1 VRERN
6 SRATEAGVRTRAKA
20 FMLSVMG
27 NGNEHRAP
35 WDCVLSKEEEGA
47 CLVGVRPASDQ
58 EYFEILCLCFIQAG
72 LNWGSIR
79 KHWPKYREG
88 FHGFR
93 ISELARTST
102 DELLAR
108 PGIIRNARKV
118 EAVIHNAREFETI
131 AREHG
136 SFAAYLDTLKTLT
149 EPEQL
154 KALRE
159 RFKQVGPESAE
170 YFLHSVGFRE

>member
-1 VRERN
+1 
-6 SRATEAGVRTRAKA
+6 
-20 FMLSVMG
+20 MLFVMG
-27 NGNEHRAP
+27 NRNEHRAP
-35 WDCVLSKEEEGA
+35 WDCVLAKEEEGE
-47 CLVGVRPASDQ
+47 CFVGIRPASDQ

-72 LNWGSIR
+72 LNWASIR

-88 FHGFR
+88 FYGFR
-93 ISELARTST
+93 VQELARASA

-108 PGIIRNARKV
+108 PGVIRNTKKI

-136 SFAAYLDTLKTLT
+136 SFVAYLDTLKVLSA
-149 EPEQL
+149 PEQL
-154 KALRE
+154 KALRA
-159 RFKQVGPESAE
+159 RFKQVGPESAD

>member
-1 VRERN
+1 
-6 SRATEAGVRTRAKA
+6 
-20 FMLSVMG
+20 MLSVMR

-35 WDCVLSKEEEGA
+35 WDCVLSKEDEGE
-47 CLVGVRPASDQ
+47 CLAGGRPASEQ

-72 LNWGSIR
+72 LNWSSMR

-93 ISELARTST
+93 IRELARASA

-108 PGIIRNARKV
+108 PGVIRNTKKV
-118 EAVIHNAREFETI
+118 EAVIHNAREFEAI

-136 SFAAYLDTLKTLT
+136 SFAAYLDTLKVLP

-154 KALRE
+154 KSLRQ
-159 RFKQVGPESAE
+159 RFKQVGPESAD
-170 YFLHSVGFRE
+170 YFLHSIGFRE

>member
-1 VRERN
+1 
-6 SRATEAGVRTRAKA
+6 
-20 FMLSVMG
+20 MLSGM
-27 NGNEHRAP
+27 GNEHRAP
-35 WDCVLSKEEEGA
+35 WDCVLSKEEEGD
-47 CLVGVRPASDQ
+47 CLAGGRPATDG

-72 LNWGSIR
+72 LNWASIR

-93 ISELARTST
+93 IPELARASV

-108 PGIIRNARKV
+108 PGVIRNTKKV
-118 EAVIHNAREFETI
+118 EAVVHNAKEFESI

-136 SFAAYLDTLKTLT
+136 SFAAYLNTLQALP

-154 KALRE
+154 KALRQ
-159 RFKQVGPESAE
+159 RFKQVGPESAD
-170 YFLHSVGFRE
+170 YFLHSIGFREC